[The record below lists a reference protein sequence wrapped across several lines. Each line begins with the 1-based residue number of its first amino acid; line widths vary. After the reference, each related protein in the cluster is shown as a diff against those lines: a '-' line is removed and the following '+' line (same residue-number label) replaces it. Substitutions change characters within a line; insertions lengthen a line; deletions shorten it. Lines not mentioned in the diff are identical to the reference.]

1 MASIDYECDKHTL
14 LYLHLFRSSSGYHAS
29 MNILLPM
36 CNTDDYST
44 NSEMQS
50 GSLGKTTNPHT
61 RSCLSLVEEN
71 DMCYSIWSSNI
82 YIIFYT
88 ICSI

>member
-1 MASIDYECDKHTL
+1 MESIDHECDTDVL
-14 LYLHLFRSSSGYHAS
+14 LYLHPSRTSSVYHAS
-29 MNILLPM
+29 MNTLPPI

-71 DMCYSIWSSNI
+71 DMCYAIWSSNV